1 MVVSTED
8 GEKKT
13 PHELWHGHPPDLTHL
28 CKWGSQVLYYSKPES
43 KMESR
48 VMDSTFVMYRKST
61 WQYYVIPQGSNSLH
75 LTTNPEFWEREYGY
89 LGEWKP
95 PVPIATPL
103 LPSQTGDDRVET
115 TDTVYTPIQQTA
127 KQMSQ
132 PQVGAHL
139 PHLPPSVLSAIKGK
153 GPMRWQPANPSLVPQ
168 SHASGTASSRPQS
181 QNEAVLDPHMATLEQ
196 APPKSQGETLEK
208 APPES
213 HKGTQ
218 EEAPPDPIINHST
231 NSPLSTEPT
240 TADSRE
246 PLGKPFSESPTT
258 TGALYDEPHQSTHL
272 QQNTEHLDDS
282 LQQQHPHK
290 CKAEGEEVGN
300 PAQCIQ
306 VHLAQLVIAN
316 ELYSFN

>member
-1 MVVSTED
+1 M
-8 GEKKT
+8 
-13 PHELWHGHPPDLTHL
+13 
-28 CKWGSQVLYYSKPES
+28 
-43 KMESR
+43 
-48 VMDSTFVMYRKST
+48 
-61 WQYYVIPQGSNSLH
+61 
-75 LTTNPEFWEREYGY
+75 
-89 LGEWKP
+89 
-95 PVPIATPL
+95 
-103 LPSQTGDDRVET
+103 
-115 TDTVYTPIQQTA
+115 
-127 KQMSQ
+127 
-132 PQVGAHL
+132 
-139 PHLPPSVLSAIKGK
+139 
-153 GPMRWQPANPSLVPQ
+153 PQ
-168 SHASGTASSRPQS
+168 SYASGTASSRPQS
-181 QNEAVLDPHMATLEQ
+181 QDEAVLDPHMA
-196 APPKSQGETLEK
+196 TLEK

-213 HKGTQ
+213 HKGTP